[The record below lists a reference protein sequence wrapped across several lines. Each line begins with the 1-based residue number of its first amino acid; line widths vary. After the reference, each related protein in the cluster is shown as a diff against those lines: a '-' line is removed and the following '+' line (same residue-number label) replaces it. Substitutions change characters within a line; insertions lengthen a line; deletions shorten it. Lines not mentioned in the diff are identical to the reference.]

1 MDTASRAHVLH
12 KSVAQASYSYPQPQ
26 CNGRALTYGNT
37 DWLHRTRLVVSVEC
51 VGSAKRFHQSM
62 AETKGTC
69 IGEGAMVQNPLWQRN
84 QTEACFML
92 VNRRM
97 RTRMS
102 GGVGNGREK
111 LPFTR
116 LEGA

>member
-1 MDTASRAHVLH
+1 MDTAPRAHVLH
-12 KSVAQASYSYPQPQ
+12 KSVAQAAHPYPQPQ
-26 CNGRALTYGNT
+26 GDGRALTYGNT
-37 DWLHRTRLVVSVEC
+37 DWMHRTRLVVPVGS

-62 AETKGTC
+62 VETKGTC

-97 RTRMS
+97 RTRL
-102 GGVGNGREK
+102 K
-111 LPFTR
+111 AL
-116 LEGA
+116 